1 MKDKQDKHNLSNFE
15 KDLEKL
21 EQIVQELE
29 KGDLTLEE
37 SLKQFEEGIRL
48 ARLCEKALAEAEKRI
63 EILLQN
69 ESGEI
74 EPQPFNIS
82 ETENAMGDNSSAT
95 TQKTIPDKPTQSK
108 HKKTITEENNK
119 DILTDINEDL
129 PF

>member
-1 MKDKQDKHNLSNFE
+1 MKDKQDKPNPSNFE

-21 EQIVQELE
+21 EKIVQELE

-48 ARLCEKALAEAEKRI
+48 ARQCEKALVEAEKRI

-74 EPQPFNIS
+74 EAQPFKIS
-82 ETENAMGDNSSAT
+82 ETENGAENNSSSAP
-95 TQKTIPDKPTQSK
+95 QKTIPGKTAQSK
-108 HKKTITEENNK
+108 PKKTITEEDNK
-119 DILTDINEDL
+119 DTLTDINEDL